1 VQFRL
6 LEALLG
12 LRREQRVALARL
24 PLDRLPQEQREALA
38 RAEAEPSLFEL
49 VEKWLERT
57 PFLELPGYQFWA
69 SYRAAVDAML
79 AGDRRSIEKNPTLSE
94 PERAVQLR
102 ELDATAQGFAAL
114 LDEAA
119 HRKLVGEGRRRL
131 SQRATL
137 AALLIHLYRDR
148 PILHLP
154 FRLLTLLV
162 DLDERL
168 SVWRY
173 RHAAMAQRMIGS
185 KIGTGGSAGHHYLM
199 GTVERNRIFT
209 DLVELSTYLIPRSAL
224 PELPPE
230 LERRLGFYFP
240 RE

>member
-1 VQFRL
+1 
-6 LEALLG
+6 
-12 LRREQRVALARL
+12 
-24 PLDRLPQEQREALA
+24 
-38 RAEAEPSLFEL
+38 
-49 VEKWLERT
+49 
-57 PFLELPGYQFWA
+57 
-69 SYRAAVDAML
+69 ML

-185 KIGTGGSAGHHYLM
+185 KIGTGGSSGQDYLKA
-199 GTVERNRIFT
+199 TVEAHRIFT
-209 DLVELSTYLIPRSAL
+209 DFFNLSTYLVPRSML
-224 PELPPE
+224 PRLPQELQRE
-230 LERRLGFYFP
+230 LGFHHGN
-240 RE
+240 